1 MRIWSLHPR
10 LLDGK
15 GLVACWRETLLAQKV
30 LAGETTGYRNH
41 PQLQRFRATPD
52 PMAAIGAYLCGV
64 EAEALNRG
72 YAFNAGLI
80 RVRPELVE
88 GCVPGTLAPPLPV
101 TTGQLS
107 YEFEHLMAKV
117 AIRDPAHAL
126 ALTGRPGLQR
136 AGTGPDPVTT
146 PATAWLPS
154 QAYVPEP
161 HPLFSVD
168 EGPMA
173 DWERTVK

>member
-30 LAGETTGYRNH
+30 LAGETKGYRSH
-41 PQLQRFRATPD
+41 PQLQRFRATAD

-72 YAFNAGLI
+72 YTFNSGLI
-80 RVRPELVE
+80 RVKPELVE
-88 GCVPGTLAPPLPV
+88 GCAPGTLAPPLPV
-101 TTGQLS
+101 TSGQLR

-117 AIRDPAHAL
+117 AMRDPAHAL
-126 ALTGRPGLQR
+126 VLTG
-136 AGTGPDPVTT
+136 GTGLPRITSDPT
-146 PATAWLPS
+146 
-154 QAYVPEP
+154 YIPEP
-161 HPLFSVD
+161 HPLFTVVD
-168 EGPMA
+168 GPMEV
-173 DWERTVK
+173 WERAA